1 MKKHLPKA
9 ALAAVLG
16 SLALAGCTAGI
27 HVEDHTVSGTLTC
40 PNLDP
45 VAQQYMQGTERDPVR
60 CGPQKVNYW
69 DPNVTTTGQISQPA
83 G

>member
-1 MKKHLPKA
+1 MRIGLPKA
-9 ALAAVLG
+9 AVIAAVG
-16 SLALAGCTAGI
+16 CLALAGCTGGI
-27 HVEDHTVSGTLTC
+27 AVTDHNVSGTTSC

-45 VAQQYMQGTERDPVR
+45 VAQKYMQGSATVPVR

-69 DPNVTTTGQISQPA
+69 DPEITTTGKRQPA